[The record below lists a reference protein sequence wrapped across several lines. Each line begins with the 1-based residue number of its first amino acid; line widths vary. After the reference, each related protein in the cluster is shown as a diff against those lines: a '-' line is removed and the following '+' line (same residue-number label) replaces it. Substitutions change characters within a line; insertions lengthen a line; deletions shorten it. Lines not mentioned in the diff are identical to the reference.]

1 MAKLEVEGTVFEIPD
16 KKYFTIGEVSRL
28 CGLKTHVLR
37 YWESVFPQLKPVKRS
52 GRRYYQH
59 KDIQLVL
66 EIRHMLHEE
75 GFTIQGAKARLARRH
90 RDFNNDESAPEVLVR
105 LAQARAQLADFD
117 AWLDTIA
124 HD

>member
-1 MAKLEVEGTVFEIPD
+1 MARIEVEGEVLEIPD

-28 CGLKTHVLR
+28 CDLKTHVLR

-66 EIRHMLHEE
+66 EIRHMLHRQ
-75 GFTIQGAKARLARRH
+75 GFTIQGAKAQLARRH
-90 RDFNNDESAPEVLVR
+90 RDFRNDASVPEVLTR
-105 LAQARAQLADFD
+105 LAEVRAQLADFD
-117 AWLDTIA
+117 GWLDTIA
-124 HD
+124 RD